1 MGIEDL
7 TRRFA
12 ARFPRRARSP
22 RWVGREAEFPLV
34 APDGRAGD
42 ASHLWPLL
50 IEEGCRPVHDVAP
63 GGEPGAVVGV
73 RGDGWDCLAEVGGC
87 TVEVVTGPR
96 ASLLDLARDHQKA
109 MAILAPAVRR
119 AGCRLLGFGIQP
131 RTPPGLRL
139 LSPKRRY
146 PYLVEATDG
155 RWLSWCITASDQ
167 VHIDAGRDELVAVM
181 NAMNALSGAI
191 IAFTANSSVYRGR
204 VGRLASGREGLMASV
219 TGEPYRHGA
228 VPRAFTDLEDYV
240 RFVLGFRCLFL
251 PDGRGDYRLVDGPLG
266 ELDGEAGFE
275 RFLFHDHY
283 WWPSARPR
291 ARIGTLEVRPACQQP
306 VTASWAA
313 AALATGLADAHREAE
328 ALHAER
334 LGPKAWEILLRFR
347 WRAVRDGVRAREPAP
362 GLLAELLGLADMGLR
377 KRGFG
382 EEVFLEPLRE
392 RLDRRTGPAD
402 LARRVAAER
411 GIERLVGAVALD

>member
-1 MGIEDL
+1 VGIEDL
-7 TRRFA
+7 AQRFA

-34 APDGRAGD
+34 VPDGRAAD
-42 ASHLWPLL
+42 SSRLWPLL
-50 IEEGCRPVHDVAP
+50 IEEGWRPVHDAAP

-73 RGDGWDCLAEVGGC
+73 RGDGWDCLAEVGRC

-96 ASLLDLARDHQKA
+96 SSLLELARDHHRA
-109 MAILAPAVRR
+109 MAILVPAARR

-131 RTPPGLRL
+131 RTPPGRRL

-146 PYLVEATDG
+146 PYLAEATDG

-191 IAFTANSSVYRGR
+191 IALTANSSVYRGR
-204 VGRLASGREGLMASV
+204 VGRLASGREGLMAAV

-251 PDGRGDYRLVDGPLG
+251 PDGRGDYRLVDGPLR
-266 ELDGEAGFE
+266 EIDGEAGFE

-306 VTASWAA
+306 WGASWAA
-313 AALATGLADAHREAE
+313 AALATGLADAHQEAA
-328 ALHAER
+328 ALLAER
-334 LGPKAWEILLRFR
+334 LGPNAWEVLLRFR
-347 WRAVRDGVRAREPAP
+347 RRAVRDGVRAPEPAP
-362 GLLAELLGLADMGLR
+362 GLLAALLGLADMGLR
-377 KRGFG
+377 RRGFG
-382 EEVFLEPLRE
+382 EEALLEPLRE

-402 LARRVAAER
+402 IARRVVAEG
-411 GIERLVGAVALD
+411 GIERLVGDVALD